1 MARNPAS
8 QASRDAAAGVG
19 RGGIFRLFGE
29 VYSELRKVTWP
40 SRQETTRLTT
50 IVLVISAAI
59 GALLG
64 FIDLAFSRLFAFI
77 AGS

>member
-8 QASRDAAAGVG
+8 QAARDASGGMG

-50 IVLVISAAI
+50 IVIIISAAI

-64 FIDLAFSRLFAFI
+64 FIDIAFSRLFAFI
-77 AGS
+77 AGT

>member
-8 QASRDAAAGVG
+8 QAARDAAAGVG
-19 RGGIFRLFGE
+19 RGGIFRLLGE

-50 IVLVISAAI
+50 LVIVISAAI

-64 FIDLAFSRLFAFI
+64 LIDIGFSRLFAFI

>member
-8 QASRDAAAGVG
+8 QAARDAAAGVG
-19 RGGIFRLFGE
+19 RGGIFRLLGE

-50 IVLVISAAI
+50 LVIVISAAI

-64 FIDLAFSRLFAFI
+64 LIDIAFSRLFALI

>member
-8 QASRDAAAGVG
+8 QAARDAAVGAGRVG
-19 RGGIFRLFGE
+19 VFRLVGE

-50 IVLVISAAI
+50 IVIIISAAI

-64 FIDLAFSRLFAFI
+64 LIDIGFSRLFALI

>member
-1 MARNPAS
+1 VARNPAS
-8 QASRDAAAGVG
+8 QAARDVGGG
-19 RGGIFRLFGE
+19 RGGVFRLFGE

-50 IVLVISAAI
+50 LVIAISAAI

-64 FIDLAFSRLFAFI
+64 LIDIGFSRLFALI